1 MSLYHNSNL
10 AMKKEIAWILGN
22 LITKG
27 SRDQIVYI
35 VEYGAIEILLDY
47 LENMNVYKF
56 QILDWLQNLVNL
68 IDPQNQDI
76 ITKKC
81 QLLKRKDFNLFFIC
95 ISFFNFLIYNI
106 FIFKLPK

>member
-1 MSLYHNSNL
+1 MNFYHNSNL

-22 LITKG
+22 LIEKG

-47 LENMNVYKF
+47 LENMKVFKF
-56 QILDWLQNLVNL
+56 QILNWLQNLVSL
-68 IDPQNQDI
+68 INTENQDI

-81 QLLKRKDFNLFFIC
+81 RLLKRKE
-95 ISFFNFLIYNI
+95 
-106 FIFKLPK
+106 